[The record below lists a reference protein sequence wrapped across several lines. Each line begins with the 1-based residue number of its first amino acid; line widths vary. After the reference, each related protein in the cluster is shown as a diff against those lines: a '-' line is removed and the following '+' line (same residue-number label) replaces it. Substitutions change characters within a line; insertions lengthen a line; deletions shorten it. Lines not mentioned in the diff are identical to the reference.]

1 MNQIRQA
8 IELLSKDRKKLGLVI
23 ALMAM
28 GLLLWGRLMLKQVPR
43 TAVAKPAAV
52 AAAGEGAPA
61 AVAFA
66 SRKTVRVDLPDSL
79 SRDPFQID
87 PTGYPRV
94 EKPEVIKV
102 AEKSVAKP
110 VDEKSDAAALVAKA
124 AHGLSLQTTILG
136 DAPRALINGQLLA
149 PGDKIRGFE
158 LKRVMPREVILEMN
172 GVELRLEM

>member
-1 MNQIRQA
+1 MNQIKQA
-8 IELLSKDRKKLGLVI
+8 IEILSKDKKKLGLVL
-23 ALMAM
+23 ALMAV

-52 AAAGEGAPA
+52 AAAANEAPA
-61 AVAFA
+61 AVTFA
-66 SRKTVRVDLPDSL
+66 SRTTVHVDLPDVL

-87 PTGYPRV
+87 PSGFPRV
-94 EKPEVIKV
+94 EKPEVIQV
-102 AEKSVAKP
+102 AEKSDTEP
-110 VDEKSDAAALVAKA
+110 VDEKSEAAALVAKA

-136 DAPRALINGQLLA
+136 DTPRALINGQLLA

-158 LKRVMPREVILEMN
+158 LKKVLPREVTLEMN